1 MIRFM
6 IGQMTF
12 EKLKVLVNFFEQAD
26 IPCKKMD
33 QPNSTIANALMSAIK
48 FIMNVEGFEHGM
60 RLLGPVPFFSFLLIF
75 LLRFAS
81 FLSKLSKVFP
91 ILCFWLNHYTL
102 YWQVFRPFFA
112 DSFYLNHA
120 FWGLTDGRM
129 FASGIGIPENPVT
142 GNENGPFGAY
152 LIHNKFEFK
161 GLQDEA
167 ISRHS
172 IVEVNVEIKKKEPVK
187 VQVGGYATVTFK
199 TKIII

>member
-1 MIRFM
+1 
-6 IGQMTF
+6 
-12 EKLKVLVNFFEQAD
+12 
-26 IPCKKMD
+26 
-33 QPNSTIANALMSAIK
+33 
-48 FIMNVEGFEHGM
+48 
-60 RLLGPVPFFSFLLIF
+60 
-75 LLRFAS
+75 
-81 FLSKLSKVFP
+81 
-91 ILCFWLNHYTL
+91 
-102 YWQVFRPFFA
+102 
-112 DSFYLNHA
+112 
-120 FWGLTDGRM
+120 M